1 MPFCISGHLWGGGHH
16 CSQLTHCVRTCAP
29 RQFGAG
35 PNFGG
40 GAIIGVSSLS
50 EKQGLRVFNNK
61 THYNEWYFIY
71 DPSLDRGGLLE
82 GPYRTKQF
90 GGTTSNVGVPIAP
103 GASGQQ
109 PGGFGMQPQS
119 NPQPQMPQSPR

>member
-1 MPFCISGHLWGGGHH
+1 M
-16 CSQLTHCVRTCAP
+16 A
-29 RQFGAG
+29 
-35 PNFGG
+35 
-40 GAIIGVSSLS
+40 SLS

-71 DPSLDRGGLLE
+71 DPSQDRGGLLE

-90 GGTTSNVGVPIAP
+90 GGTSSNVGVPAAA

-109 PGGFGMQPQS
+109 PGGFGMQPGGFGQQPGGMGMQPGGFGMQPQS
-119 NPQPQMPQSPR
+119 NPQTPQSPR